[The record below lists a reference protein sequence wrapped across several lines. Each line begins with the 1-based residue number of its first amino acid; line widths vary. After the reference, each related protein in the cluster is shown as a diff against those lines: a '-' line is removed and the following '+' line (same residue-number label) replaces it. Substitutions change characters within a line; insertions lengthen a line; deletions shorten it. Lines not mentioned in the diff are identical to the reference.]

1 MGVNMSEI
9 EILQDEIEKL
19 KNKVAKLTSENYDL
33 RLKLAAYVQNENR
46 RYQYEQD
53 YLPYAEDERD

>member
-1 MGVNMSEI
+1 MSEL
-9 EILQDEIEKL
+9 EILQDEVEKL
-19 KNKVAKLTSENYDL
+19 KSKVAKLTAENYDL
-33 RLKLAAYVQNENR
+33 RMKLAVYAQNESR